1 MKLSI
6 LIVNYKT
13 AGLVMNC
20 LASLYRFSIADMEI
34 IVVDNDSRD
43 GIEGQL
49 QQFYP
54 AVKFIQTGYNSGF
67 ARANN
72 AGIKGSRG
80 EVVLLLNSDTI
91 VHENAVEQC
100 CDRLWNS
107 QYVAAGVQLQND
119 NGSPQISGNYAMQ
132 GGLNY
137 LLPLPV
143 LGKFFKWMASIL
155 GVKKTNVPEATTLT
169 EVDWVNGAFLM
180 VKKEAI
186 EKAGMLDED
195 FFLYFEEAEWCSR
208 LRKIGK
214 LCIYGDLH
222 VTHLQGESA
231 NEAFGSAGKGYQ
243 NLSDRKGFQV
253 LLSCFLR
260 IRKEFGVGWMLLMYF
275 FYLVNI
281 LIYGIAVIFK
291 NIFTNSENDLSKNWS
306 GYTDNVIKI
315 ISYLP
320 RIISGKPY
328 FYKVL

>member
-6 LIVNYKT
+6 IIVNYKT
-13 AGLVMNC
+13 AGLVMDC
-20 LASLYRFSIADMEI
+20 IASLYRFSIADMEI

-43 GIEGQL
+43 GIEVQL
-49 QQFYP
+49 LQLYP
-54 AVKFIQTGYNSGF
+54 AVTFIQTGYNSGF

-72 AGIKGSRG
+72 AGIKESRG
-80 EVVLLLNSDTI
+80 EVVLLLNSDTVI
-91 VHENAVEQC
+91 QENAVEQC
-100 CDRLWNS
+100 YDRLLNS
-107 QYVAAGVQLQND
+107 QYVAAGVQLQNED
-119 NGSPQISGNYAMQ
+119 GSPQISGNYAMQ

-143 LGKFFKWMASIL
+143 LGKFFKWMASML
-155 GVKKTNVPEATTLT
+155 GLKKTNVPEATTTT

-180 VKKEAI
+180 AKKDAI

-231 NEAFGSAGKGYQ
+231 NEAFGSAGKGYY
-243 NLSDRKGFQV
+243 NLSDQKGLQV
-253 LLSCFLR
+253 MLSCFLR
-260 IRKEFGVGWMLLMYF
+260 IRKEFGVGWMLFLYF
-275 FYLVNI
+275 FYLINI
-281 LIYGIAVIFK
+281 PVYGIATMISAVVGKRKGDFK
-291 NIFTNSENDLSKNWS
+291 NWNGFTN
-306 GYTDNVIKI
+306 NVIVVME
-315 ISYLP
+315 YLP
-320 RIISGKPY
+320 RIIKAEPY